1 MESYTL
7 EEIKDFNIGI
17 RASSEEEVE
26 NFTKLVHNIYNDK
39 LFSEWAS
46 GEIRANVI
54 IDLTN
59 NKKVLHIDG
68 CNKWQLGYERNRS
81 KIIDLTQVEE
91 YVNTYLKYQK
101 YNFNK
106 RLLNKAEIL
115 IHCPKFEQF
124 EALWKLS
131 YEKASTNLYYM
142 WSEHKDHTVI
152 RLSLDKIVDRIGFF
166 GCTDWYCL
174 QYKYKDKKIHNFE
187 DVLIKEPTIKK
198 TKQIKQQGK
207 EMKNSPYLRVFS
219 KGKLNVAGLFHQMA
233 KLGTVEEP
241 RQFVL
246 DEIEKEIERVKEI
259 IKDIKF
265 DEVREKFKAKYNI
278 VALSALDALKNLNDA
293 PLFVLNDTDK
303 VSMVLA
309 YYKLE
314 KVKNDETSYEWIKPY
329 LTHKVLNNPNKTVLF
344 KSKKR
349 EVYIKDGEIFL
360 EDAHDEVVSRAEI
373 SYNSET
379 NTFSL

>member
-1 MESYTL
+1 MEIYAL
-7 EEIKDFNIGI
+7 KEIGVSSLKIKI
-17 RASSEEEVE
+17 KSEEELE
-26 NFTKLVHNIYNDK
+26 NLTLLCKELVNDITFSDWMSRDRGNNVYTAIKLEEK
-39 LFSEWAS
+39 
-46 GEIRANVI
+46 
-54 IDLTN
+54 
-59 NKKVLHIDG
+59 
-68 CNKWQLGYERNRS
+68 S
-81 KIIDLTQVEE
+81 KILNGTWSIKISPNLYWSIYEDCPTKTVTVNQIKEYIDK
-91 YVNTYLKYQK
+91 YLNAPF
-101 YNFNK
+101 YNFNMK
-106 RLLNKAEIL
+106 LLN
-115 IHCPKFEQF
+115 
-124 EALWKLS
+124 
-131 YEKASTNLYYM
+131 
-142 WSEHKDHTVI
+142 
-152 RLSLDKIVDRIGFF
+152 
-166 GCTDWYCL
+166 
-174 QYKYKDKKIHNFE
+174 KDKKIHNFE
-187 DVLIKEPTIKK
+187 DVLIKEPTIKE

-233 KLGTVEEP
+233 KLGNVEEP

-246 DEIEKEIERVKEI
+246 DEIEKEMKRVKEI

-265 DEVREKFKAKYNI
+265 DEVREKFKANYNI
-278 VALSALDALKNLNDA
+278 VALSALDALKNLNDS
-293 PLFVLNDTDK
+293 PLFILNDTDK

-360 EDAHDEVVSRAEI
+360 EDAHDEVVSRVEI

>member
-17 RASSEEEVE
+17 RASSEEEEVE
-26 NFTKLVHNIYNDK
+26 NFTKLINGINGDK
-39 LFSEWAS
+39 LFSEWTS
-46 GEIRANVI
+46 GGIRANVI
-54 IDLTN
+54 SDLAN
-59 NKKVLHIDG
+59 NKKVLYIDKYD
-68 CNKWQLGYERNRS
+68 KWQIGYGHLRTRV
-81 KIIDLTQVEE
+81 IDLTQVEE
-91 YVNTYLKYQK
+91 YVNTYLQSAT
-101 YNFNK
+101 YNFNME
-106 RLLNKAEIL
+106 LLNKAEIL
-115 IHCPKFEQF
+115 IHCPKFKQF
-124 EALWKLS
+124 QALWKLS
-131 YEKASTNLYYM
+131 YKEASTNLYYM
-142 WSEHKDHTVI
+142 WSEHKDQTVI
-152 RLSLDKIVDRIGFF
+152 RLALDEIVDRIGFSS
-166 GCTDWYCL
+166 TDWYCS

-187 DVLIKEPTIKK
+187 DVLIEEPTIKE

-233 KLGTVEEP
+233 KLGNVEEP

-246 DEIEKEIERVKEI
+246 DEIEKEMKRVKEI

-265 DEVREKFKAKYNI
+265 DEVREKFKANYNI
-278 VALSALDALKNLNDA
+278 VALSALDALKDLNDS

-329 LTHKVLNNPNKTVLF
+329 LTHKVLNNPSKTVLF

-360 EDAHDEVVSRAEI
+360 EDAHDEVVSRVEI